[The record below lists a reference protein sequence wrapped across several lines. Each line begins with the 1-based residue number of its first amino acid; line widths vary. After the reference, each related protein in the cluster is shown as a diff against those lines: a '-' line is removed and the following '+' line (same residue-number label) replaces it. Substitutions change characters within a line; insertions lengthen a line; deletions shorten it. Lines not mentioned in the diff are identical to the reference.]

1 MPVGLAREFGL
12 APLGEDDPLDEIPID
27 EPIPAPVGAVDG
39 SLVETFAD
47 GLKGQHL
54 CDVLDATLLA
64 QRAANVRYDREAGP
78 VPWTKYYTRVLENV
92 GWVVPEFS
100 GFGPRSHETR
110 FSLHSALLKL
120 VTSSLQV
127 LAELNGGDRRLTIF
141 GKNSVQNNAGN
152 FRIDSVGRSANDI
165 VSMKLCAFH
174 VETDE
179 SVTDVVALKGDS
191 YRLKNRDLGRIP
203 PPPPRTDLTTRRGVR
218 FRPLPEGP
226 LSGVV
231 DSGYSTARVDSCGTA
246 PGSTRRQVA
255 RGLM

>member
-1 MPVGLAREFGL
+1 
-12 APLGEDDPLDEIPID
+12 
-27 EPIPAPVGAVDG
+27 
-39 SLVETFAD
+39 
-47 GLKGQHL
+47 
-54 CDVLDATLLA
+54 
-64 QRAANVRYDREAGP
+64 VRYDREAGP

-92 GWVVPEFS
+92 GWVVPEF
-100 GFGPRSHETR
+100 GFFGPRSHETR

-203 PPPPRTDLTTRRGVR
+203 TT
-218 FRPLPEGP
+218 
-226 LSGVV
+226 
-231 DSGYSTARVDSCGTA
+231 TAED
-246 PGSTRRQVA
+246 
-255 RGLM
+255 